1 MPDPVTAIIG
11 GGIAGGYA
19 SNRAAK
25 KAAKAQTDA
34 SNAAIEQEKNALAS
48 FENRIRPFEQL
59 RGNVQDPL
67 LAAIGTGQSRDQL
80 MQDRN
85 SLLSQVGSKGG
96 KAYQDYL
103 QKAIARID
111 GKMQLLPNI
120 PDQVTLPEQVNLNA
134 LPQMPTAFNANDLNN
149 PILSFL
155 RDENFRAIKEAGAGG
170 GRNVDRDLADYNA
183 GLMSTV
189 APQLQQQ
196 TFNQQSALRGN
207 ALSEQMGQRSQGIA
221 ERSGLRSDAINE
233 NQQRINNLMAILNV
247 SQNAAVGAGNAGM
260 NAANNIGNSLSDI
273 GSANA
278 QAAINKGNNVN
289 NTLNNLAG
297 GFGMYQGMKNPSGDF
312 SGARR
317 PNYASG
323 GQQMGP
329 FTGGGTF

>member
-1 MPDPVTAIIG
+1 MSFLATAVLG
-11 GGIAGGYA
+11 SAAFGGIA
-19 SNRAAK
+19 SNRAAG
-25 KAAKAQTDA
+25 KAAKAQRDA
-34 SNAAIEQEKNALAS
+34 SNAAIEQQKNALAS
-48 FENRIRPFEQL
+48 YENRARPFEQL
-59 RGNVQDPL
+59 RMDVQDPL

-80 MQDRN
+80 MQERN
-85 SLLSQVGSKGG
+85 NLLSQVGSKGG
-96 KAYQDYL
+96 NAYQNAL
-103 QKAIARID
+103 KKSIARID
-111 GKMQLLPNI
+111 GKLQLIPNI
-120 PDQVTLPEQVNLNA
+120 PEQVNLNA

-183 GLMSTV
+183 GLMSTI
-189 APQLQQQ
+189 APQIQQQ

-207 ALSEQMGQRSQGIA
+207 ALAEQ
-221 ERSGLRSDAINE
+221 SGVRGDAINE
-233 NQQRINNLMAILNV
+233 NQQRINNLMGILNV

-289 NTLNNLAG
+289 STINNLVG
-297 GFGMYQGMKNPSGDF
+297 GLGVYQGMKNPVGDF

-329 FTGGGTF
+329 LTAGGSFYG